1 MATDRAPLRLPPTS
15 TPAPE
20 PLWTRAVGVGVRLRP
35 FALVLLA
42 VGAPLGLAAVLLP
55 LRASIPSATVALG
68 LAVLVSILA
77 AVGTRFTAAI
87 AAVSAA
93 LSFDGFFTEPYG
105 SLTISRAGDIETT
118 VLLLVGGLVV
128 GQISAR
134 NREHRR
140 RISQSRDTL
149 TRIQDI
155 AEMLAAGLDAH
166 EIVAAIAVE
175 LQEMLH
181 LRDCWF
187 DATFPNQPGP
197 VIERNGDVSW
207 GRIWWGF
214 DTLGLPGKEITVR
227 VEHQHRRIGRF
238 VLVAE
243 PGTRVSH
250 QQLLAAVTL
259 ADQAGTAL
267 GAVRASA

>member
-1 MATDRAPLRLPPTS
+1 MAWS
-15 TPAPE
+15 
-20 PLWTRAVGVGVRLRP
+20 RLRP
-35 FALVLLA
+35 IALVVLA
-42 VGAPLGLAAVLLP
+42 VGAPIALAAGLLP
-55 LRASIPSATVALG
+55 LRGDIPSATVALG
-68 LAVLVSILA
+68 LAVLVSIVA
-77 AVGTRFTAAI
+77 ALGTRFTAAI

-105 SLTISRAGDIETT
+105 SLSISRPGDIETT

-128 GQISAR
+128 GQLSAR

-140 RISQSRDTL
+140 RLSQSRDTL
-149 TRIQDI
+149 ARIQTI
-155 AEMLAAGLDAH
+155 AEMLASGMDAP
-166 EIVAAIAVE
+166 EVVNAIALE
-175 LQEMLH
+175 LQDMLH
-181 LRDCWF
+181 LRECWF
-187 DATFPNQPGP
+187 DASFPTAIGP

-227 VEHQHRRIGRF
+227 VEHQHRHIGRF

-267 GAVRASA
+267 GAERVSA